1 MKIMEKETNTEKLL
15 QNIDETTPS
24 QDEEL
29 AFIAYQENVTRSKEE
44 KRTRWILIALT
55 VAIYLLGLG
64 LFAII
69 VQTVYNINQ
78 IAGLVTGAVLLVLYT
93 ICFVIVIVSI
103 FSKHSF
109 DLEFKK
115 RNTGHFSERANNK
128 VRWEI
133 AKNITEQ
140 SVVLNYVENQEKKEF
155 LNKAEAEKVD
165 AFTTITKLLEKYPNH
180 IPGSTNPDSQK
191 LAESLSISMRKDG
204 VIYKKAK
211 KLILRRAVS
220 TGCLTALSQNAIVD
234 ASVVAIKNVQLIK
247 DLIWLYGF
255 RPTNAE
261 MTKILSRVV
270 RNVCV
275 AIGFNSMPKSTT
287 WASKVFN
294 KDSSNFLIQ
303 LLGQAIDMGAQFLGN
318 GAMTYLVGKYTV
330 NALLSQYRIQD
341 LYRIKDLKN
350 YEIEMTSATVHE
362 INAEIEVE
370 VKELSNKPEEIEEK
384 KEALP
389 KPEET
394 EKKKKW
400 KFPFFKK
407 RKEGVEKDKH

>member
-78 IAGLVTGAVLLVLYT
+78 IAGLVTGTVLLVLYT

-370 VKELSNKPEEIEEK
+370 VKELSNKPEEK

-394 EKKKKW
+394 EKKKW

>member
-1 MKIMEKETNTEKLL
+1 MEKETNTEKLL

-115 RNTGHFSERANNK
+115 RNTGHFSERTNNK

-155 LNKAEAEKVD
+155 LNKTEAEKVD

-191 LAESLSISMRKDG
+191 LAESLSVSMRKDG

-362 INAEIEVE
+362 INTEIEVE

-389 KPEET
+389 KSEET
-394 EKKKKW
+394 EKKKW